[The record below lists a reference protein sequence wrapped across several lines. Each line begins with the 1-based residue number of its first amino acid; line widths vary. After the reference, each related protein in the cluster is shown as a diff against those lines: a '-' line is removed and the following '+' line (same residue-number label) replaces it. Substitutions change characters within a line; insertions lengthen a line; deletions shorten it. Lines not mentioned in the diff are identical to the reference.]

1 MAGIVAYGAYVPYNR
16 LDRGAIA
23 QALGAPAGKGT
34 RAVASYDEDTTSMA
48 VEAACAAMATA
59 PDGVTPASVYF
70 STAEPAYLDK
80 TNATAIHAALGVGH
94 DALAVD
100 MVGAVRSGVGA
111 LRAGLDAREPTLVA
125 LSDIRTGLPGG
136 SDEANGGDGAAAFL
150 CSPEAGQVIAEF
162 LGSTSTS
169 AEFLDRWRLP
179 GERASHVWE
188 ERFGEYVYVPLAQ
201 QALQK
206 GMQLAGVTVEHVDH
220 LVATGV
226 HPRAVRSVIAGSGVR
241 PEVVA
246 NDLSAEVGNT
256 GTAHFGLMLADVLDR
271 AQPNQLIAVL
281 VVADGATVMF
291 FRTTDAIAKYRAK
304 RTVQEQ
310 VASGRAGLSYNA
322 FLSWRDML
330 RREPPRRPDPE
341 RTAAPPSFRSEA
353 WKYGFTGSRCTECGT
368 RHLPPQRVCVHC
380 HATDKMKMER
390 LTDIPATIATFTI
403 DRLAYSPSPPL
414 VAAVVDFDGGGR
426 FPCEMTDVDPST
438 VAIGQRV
445 EMTFRRM
452 YSAEAIH
459 NYFWKA
465 RPVRSSN

>member
-23 QALGAPAGKGT
+23 QALGVPAGKGS

-48 VEAACAAMATA
+48 VEAACAALATA
-59 PDGVTPASVYF
+59 PEGLAPASVYF

-80 TNATAIHAALGVGH
+80 TNATAIHAALGLGH

-136 SDEANGGDGAAAFL
+136 GDEANGGDGAAAFL
-150 CSPEAGQVIAEF
+150 CSGNGGPVIAEY
-162 LGSTSTS
+162 LGSASTS

-201 QALQK
+201 QAMQK
-206 GMQLAGVTVEHVDH
+206 GMQAASVTIEHIDH
-220 LVATGV
+220 LIATGV
-226 HPRAVRSVIAGSGVR
+226 HPRAVRAVIAGSGVR

-246 NDLSAEVGNT
+246 NDLSADVGNT

-281 VVADGATVMF
+281 VVADGATAMF
-291 FRTTDAIAKYRAK
+291 FRTTDAIANYRAK
-304 RTVQEQ
+304 NTVQEQ
-310 VASGRAGLSYNA
+310 VGGGRTGLNYNT

-353 WKYGFTGSRCTECGT
+353 WKFGFTGSRCTECGAC
-368 RHLPPQRVCVHC
+368 HLPPQRVCVHC
-380 HATDKMKMER
+380 RATDKMKMER

-426 FPCEMTDVDPST
+426 FPCEMTDVDPAS

-445 EMTFRRM
+445 EMTFRKM
-452 YSAEAIH
+452 YSSESIH

-465 RPVRSSN
+465 RPARSSN